1 MKDRDL
7 RRIVE
12 LLRTAVDTAASVDWQ
27 LPDVIYVVPK
37 RGSPTTLR
45 VIPWRHTAY
54 QTATPSPQL
63 LFLRR
68 HTRKDLDHLRRSG
81 ASFVSLAGA
90 VRLDVPGLFIDRTDF
105 EIRRAPSYD
114 SARNPFS
121 DRASMIP
128 RTLFSGGH
136 GRQWSF
142 SELAE
147 HAGVANSTCSYVVR
161 ELDRLGLVQ
170 LGRAGRAKTVALSDP
185 YALVEVWSQAYDW
198 RRNTRLAVSAPVGS
212 PRRFIKR
219 LKGSTRFRFAATLHT
234 GADSYLKH
242 TPVEKVYLYVDVDS
256 SSNLE
261 WLIQEQEWHPAQDG
275 ALVLMT
281 PYYRRSLWRIVRDV
295 QGTPVVSVLQ
305 LILDL
310 WHHPVRGRETAQL
323 LLRRYDSERM
333 RQIG

>member
-1 MKDRDL
+1 MKAGDFQ
-7 RRIVE
+7 RIVE

-27 LPDVIYVVPK
+27 SPDIIYVVPK

-45 VIPWRHTAY
+45 VIPWRHAAY
-54 QTATPSPQL
+54 QTATPGAHL

-142 SELAE
+142 SELAGAGWLIGPTCPRNVLA
-147 HAGVANSTCSYVVR
+147 AGVPFRSICTAVGVR
-161 ELDRLGLVQ
+161 RAFRL
-170 LGRAGRAKTVALSDP
+170 RT
-185 YALVEVWSQAYDW
+185 
-198 RRNTRLAVSAPVGS
+198 
-212 PRRFIKR
+212 F
-219 LKGSTRFRFAATLHT
+219 F
-234 GADSYLKH
+234 
-242 TPVEKVYLYVDVDS
+242 
-256 SSNLE
+256 
-261 WLIQEQEWHPAQDG
+261 
-275 ALVLMT
+275 
-281 PYYRRSLWRIVRDV
+281 
-295 QGTPVVSVLQ
+295 LQ
-305 LILDL
+305 IR
-310 WHHPVRGRETAQL
+310 P
-323 LLRRYDSERM
+323 
-333 RQIG
+333 